1 MKAWGITD
9 KGIKRANNQDF
20 IYVGHNVFIVADG
33 MGGHSAGEVASR
45 LAVKKITENLEKKLK
60 NVHEDDQ
67 VLQLIKEAIIYGN
80 RKLREYAKI
89 HTACADMGTTIAA
102 CVILLSKAFIAN
114 IGDSRTYLIRGGNI
128 HQVTKD
134 HSLVSEML
142 DRGQISAEEARF
154 HPQKNVITRAL
165 GTDETVEIDF
175 YMIDLMQDDI
185 LLLCSDGLTSVLED
199 QEILRILT
207 FSTHY
212 EEALSQLVNKVNELG
227 GPDNISIIIIQDN
240 SK

>member
-20 IYVGHNVFIVADG
+20 IYVGHNIFIVADG
-33 MGGHSAGEVASR
+33 MGGHSAGEVASQ

-60 NVHEDDQ
+60 NVQEDEQ
-67 VLQLIKEAIIYGN
+67 VMTLIREAIFYGN

-89 HTACADMGTTIAA
+89 HTACADMGTTIVA

-114 IGDSRTYLIRGGNI
+114 IGDSRAYLIRGGSI
-128 HQVTKD
+128 YQVTKD

-142 DRGQISAEEARF
+142 DRGQISSEEARV
-154 HPQKNVITRAL
+154 HPQKNIITRAL

-175 YMIDLMQDDI
+175 YMIDLIPDDI
-185 LLLCSDGLTSVLED
+185 LLLCSDGLTTVLED
-199 QEILRILT
+199 AEILEIIT
-207 FSTHY
+207 SSTHY
-212 EEALSQLVNKVNELG
+212 EEALNQLVNKVNELG